1 MGKRA
6 EKVVDN
12 TDGVAYTKAQL
23 VEYYGEKKA
32 DKIWEAAQKRKE
44 NDGYEAAPAPA
55 GKAKAKAKVKAT
67 AKPKVEE
74 QPFHLTYF
82 AVMAKGLAPALV
94 AELSGR
100 AWTGTTFADPA
111 TEWGGE
117 TGLKATGKCPFG
129 QVPLLEV
136 PARGR
141 TPAQN
146 IGQSTAIC
154 NYIARIAT
162 RKSGLEGNGAA
173 EYAMSQMLM
182 AEGEDLYNAM
192 QKNQTTLFVKEYG
205 AGGKATKEDGAK
217 WWAGPAK
224 EQLAMLEKLLAA
236 AEGPAFT
243 KAGTSVGEVYLFAMV
258 HQMKLVKGD
267 ILDDTKGL
275 LAWYDTL
282 KANASVAKVLSGDAA
297 LKTTTQY
304 FMEH

>member
-1 MGKRA
+1 MGKKA
-6 EKVVDN
+6 EKRVDT
-12 TDGVAYTKAQL
+12 TDGEAYSKAQL

-32 DKIWEAAQKRKE
+32 DKIWEAAGKRKE
-44 NDGYEAAPAPA
+44 TAPA
-55 GKAKAKAKVKAT
+55 GKAKAKAKAKVKAKE
-67 AKPKVEE
+67 AKPKVPE
-74 QPFHLTYF
+74 QPFHFSYF
-82 AVMAKGLAPALV
+82 GVMAKGLAPALV
-94 AELSGR
+94 AEMSGR
-100 AWTGTTFADPA
+100 AWTATTFKDPA

-117 TGLKATGKCPFG
+117 NGLKATGKCPFG

-146 IGQSTAIC
+146 IGQATAIC

-182 AEGEDLYNAM
+182 AEGEDLYSGM
-192 QKNQTTLFVKEYG
+192 QKNQTTMFAKEYG
-205 AGGKATKEDGAK
+205 VGGKASKEDGKK
-217 WWAGPAK
+217 WWAEAAK
-224 EQLAMLEKLLAA
+224 TQIAALEKLLAT

-243 KAGTSVGEVYLFAMV
+243 KGGTSVGEVYLFSML

-267 ILDDTKGL
+267 ILDDAKAL

-282 KANASVAKVLSGDAA
+282 KGNANVAKVLNNESAGGEY
-297 LKTTTQY
+297 KQY
-304 FMEH
+304 FMDH